1 LIDTR
6 KQRLY
11 NLICLGPNE
20 NKIISQ
26 VIGYEIPRLEYIRF
40 MNTTM
45 KGQYQGDLRCE
56 HVHLASGEKI
66 ITDAPTDNQGK
77 GMAFSPTDL
86 LCTALAACLTTIMG
100 ITARSKSI
108 AFENVHTAIEKRM
121 GTEPR
126 RVIGIAIIVS
136 MSGKDLDHKSRQILE
151 HAALTCPVAKSLH
164 PDIEQDIRFEY
175 TE

>member
-1 LIDTR
+1 
-6 KQRLY
+6 
-11 NLICLGPNE
+11 
-20 NKIISQ
+20 
-26 VIGYEIPRLEYIRF
+26 

-45 KGQYQGDLRCE
+45 KGRYQGDLRCE

-86 LCTALAACLTTIMG
+86 LCTSLAACLTTIMG
-100 ITARSKSI
+100 IAARSKSI
-108 AFENVHTAIEKRM
+108 AFEDVHTAIEKRM

-126 RVIGIAIIVS
+126 RVIGITIIVS
-136 MSGKDLDHKSRQILE
+136 MSGKGLDQKSRQILE